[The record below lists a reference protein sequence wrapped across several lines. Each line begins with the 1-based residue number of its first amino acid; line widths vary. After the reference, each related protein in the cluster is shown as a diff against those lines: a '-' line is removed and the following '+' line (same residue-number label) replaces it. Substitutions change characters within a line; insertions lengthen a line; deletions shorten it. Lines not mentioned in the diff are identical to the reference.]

1 MTAHCTT
8 HREGFLQFLVRLC
21 ASVGGLVATSALL
34 SSLVKN
40 LVSFLC
46 CLSPASGGAVPG
58 SPDTAGAG
66 AGAGLLGADP
76 AVPLLS
82 RNILQPPAS

>member
-1 MTAHCTT
+1 MS
-8 HREGFLQFLVRLC
+8 REPVFQFLVRLC

-46 CLSPASGGAVPG
+46 CLGPASSRAATG
-58 SPDTAGAG
+58 SPGAGAG